1 MSHQLDTSFVAPLLL
16 ALATGNRPSAF
27 RVIMNFFLVHL
38 RSLEFSRVS
47 VVNRSTHGD
56 NFTLRITDL
65 DPQAPHWH
73 SLDSGRQRHGLPFD
87 ANRGAFCF
95 SCFGISALTPFSTF

>member
-1 MSHQLDTSFVAPLLL
+1 MSRQLDTSCVAPLLL
-16 ALATGNRPSAF
+16 ALAAGNRSSGF
-27 RVIMNFFLVHL
+27 RVIMNFILVHL

-47 VVNRSTHGD
+47 VVNRSTHWD

-65 DPQAPHWH
+65 DPQAPH
-73 SLDSGRQRHGLPFD
+73 SLDSGRQRRGLPFD

-95 SCFGISALTPFSTF
+95 SCFGISALAPFSTF